1 MSQPTHP
8 NRNSGAP
15 STFTL
20 KPGPISLADLRMLMR
35 DHSVRIVLETGPGF
49 LRSAAVVAERTA
61 AGERIYGVNTGF
73 GRLAESVVPSDQMS
87 ELQHRLV
94 LSTAAGIGD
103 MLPDETVRLCL
114 ILKINALAQGY
125 SGIRPEVVEGLLNL
139 LNSNVYPCVP
149 EKGSVGASGDLAP
162 LAHLVLPLIGEGEV
176 RIGGTIMPAA
186 EGLARI
192 GMKPV
197 RLAAKEGLALING
210 TQVSTALAI
219 EGLLAAEDVFL
230 SGLAAGAL
238 TGDAIRCNMGAFDP
252 RIHLIRRQKGQI
264 DVAAALRAIYAGSS
278 RTKGPRVQDPYS
290 IRCQPQVM
298 GACLNVMR
306 QAAETICAE
315 IAAVTDNPLVF
326 PDTGEI
332 ISGGNFHAEPIAMA
346 ADMLAI
352 AISEIGALSERRIAL
367 LVDETTSG
375 LPPFLVAQSGLNTGF
390 MVPHVTAAALAS
402 ENKTLAH
409 PASVDSLPTS
419 ANQEDH
425 VSMAT
430 FAARRLRDM
439 AENVRGIVGIELLSA
454 AQGIDLNGVGI
465 ESPRLNELFDL
476 IRSQVPSFVQ
486 DRYFAPDLRTILGLI
501 RGEYFRD
508 FCGEG
513 LVPSMS

>member
-1 MSQPTHP
+1 M
-8 NRNSGAP
+8 P
-15 STFTL
+15 STFIL
-20 KPGPISLADLRMLMR
+20 KPGPLRLLDLRRLAH
-35 DHSVRIVLETGPGF
+35 DHTAHVTLDAGTA
-49 LRSAAVVAERTA
+49 LDRSAAIVAERTA

-73 GRLAESVVPSDQMS
+73 GRLAESVVPADQMS

-94 LSTAAGIGD
+94 LSTAAGVGNL
-103 MLPDETVRLCL
+103 LPDETVRLCL

-125 SGIRPEVVEGLLNL
+125 SGIRPVVVEGLLNL
-139 LNSNVYPCVP
+139 LNRNAYPCVP

-162 LAHLVLPLIGEGEV
+162 LAHLVLPLIGSGEL
-176 RIGGTIMPAA
+176 RIGGTVMPAT

-192 GMKPV
+192 GMKPI

-230 SGLAAGAL
+230 TGLAAGAL
-238 TGDAIRCNMGAFDP
+238 TGEAIRCNMGAFDP
-252 RIHLIRRQKGQI
+252 RIHAIRRQKGQI
-264 DVAAALRAIYAGSS
+264 DAAAALRAIYAGSK
-278 RTKGPRVQDPYS
+278 RTKGLRVQDPYS

-298 GACLNVMR
+298 GACLTVIR

-332 ISGGNFHAEPIAMA
+332 ISGGNFHAEPIAMS
-346 ADMLAI
+346 ADMLALAI
-352 AISEIGALSERRIAL
+352 AEVGALSERRTAL
-367 LVDETTSG
+367 LVDHTTSG
-375 LPPFLVAQSGLNTGF
+375 LPPFLVAESGLNTGF

-439 AENVRGIVGIELLSA
+439 AENTRGILAIELLSA

-465 ESPRLNELFDL
+465 ESPHLVSLFDL
-476 IRSQVPSFVQ
+476 IRARVPSFTQ
-486 DRYFAPDLRTILGLI
+486 DRYFAPDLWAMLSAM
-501 RGEYFRD
+501 RGDFFRA

-513 LVPSMS
+513 LVPSMSGY

>member
-1 MSQPTHP
+1 M
-8 NRNSGAP
+8 P

-20 KPGPISLADLRMLMR
+20 KPGPLRLSDLCRLAN
-35 DHSVRIVLETGPGF
+35 DHNARINIDAGAALD
-49 LRSAAVVAERTA
+49 RSAAVVAERTA

-73 GRLAESVVPSDQMS
+73 GRLAESVVPPDQMS

-94 LSTAAGIGD
+94 LSTAAGVGNL
-103 MLPDETVRLCL
+103 LPDETVRLCL

-125 SGIRPEVVEGLLNL
+125 SGIRSVVVEGLLNL
-139 LNSNVYPCVP
+139 LNRNAYPCVP

-162 LAHLVLPLIGEGEV
+162 LAHLVLPLIGSGEL
-176 RIGGTIMPAA
+176 RIGGTVMPAA

-192 GMKPV
+192 GMKPI

-219 EGLLAAEDVFL
+219 EGLMGAEDVFL
-230 SGLAAGAL
+230 TGLAAGAL
-238 TGDAIRCNMGAFDP
+238 TGEAIRCNMGAFDP
-252 RIHLIRRQKGQI
+252 RVHAIRRQKGQI
-264 DVAAALRAIYAGSS
+264 DVAATLRAIYAGSK
-278 RTKGPRVQDPYS
+278 RVKGPRVQDPYS

-298 GACLNVMR
+298 GACLTVIR
-306 QAAETICAE
+306 QAAETICTE

-332 ISGGNFHAEPIAMA
+332 ISGGNFHAEPIAMS
-346 ADMLAI
+346 ADMLALAI
-352 AISEIGALSERRIAL
+352 AEVGALSERRTAL
-367 LVDETTSG
+367 LVDQSTSG
-375 LPPFLVAQSGLNTGF
+375 LPPFLVAESGLNTGF

-439 AENVRGIVGIELLSA
+439 AENTRGILAIELLSA

-465 ESPRLNELFDL
+465 ESPRLQGLFDL
-476 IRSQVPSFVQ
+476 IRAKVPSFTQ
-486 DRYFAPDLRTILGLI
+486 DRYFAPDLWTMLDVM
-501 RGEYFRD
+501 RGNFFRD
-508 FCGEG
+508 LCGEG
-513 LVPSMS
+513 LVPSMSGV